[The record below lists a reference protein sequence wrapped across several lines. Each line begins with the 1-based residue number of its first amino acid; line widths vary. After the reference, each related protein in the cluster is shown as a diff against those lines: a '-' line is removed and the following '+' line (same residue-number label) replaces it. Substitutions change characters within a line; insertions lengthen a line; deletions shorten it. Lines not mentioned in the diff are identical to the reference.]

1 VICAPGA
8 DHIFLEDC
16 GSIELVEKDYLLRQI
31 EMMGVILAGIRELV
45 FGGEPIRALV
55 ELRQEAARAGV
66 GLEFLDALA
75 AESLLEILGESNLE
89 KLIPAAQVLL
99 LKAELEAQLG
109 EIEASV
115 NSIEKAALIARQV
128 RALVGEGGDPDLQAT
143 VEGLFQQLEDRVARS
158 DSSDQ
163 GD

>member
-1 VICAPGA
+1 M
-8 DHIFLEDC
+8 
-16 GSIELVEKDYLLRQI
+16 VEKDYLLRQI
-31 EMMGVILAGIRELV
+31 EKMGVILAGIRELV
-45 FGGEPIRALV
+45 FGGEPVRALV

-66 GLEFLDALA
+66 AFELLDALA

-109 EIEASV
+109 ETEASV
-115 NSIEKAALIARQV
+115 DSIEKAGLIARRV

-143 VEGLFQQLEDRVARS
+143 VEGLFQQLQDRLHRLE
-158 DSSDQ
+158 SSDQ
-163 GD
+163 GDASG

>member
-1 VICAPGA
+1 
-8 DHIFLEDC
+8 
-16 GSIELVEKDYLLRQI
+16 LVEKDYLLRQI
-31 EMMGVILAGIRELV
+31 EKMGVILAGIRELV
-45 FGGEPIRALV
+45 FGGEPVRAMV

-66 GLEFLDALA
+66 GLGFLDALA

-109 EIEASV
+109 DNQASL

-128 RALVGEGGDPDLQAT
+128 RALLGEGGDPELQAT
-143 VEGLFQQLEDRVARS
+143 VEGLFQQLEDRVGGS
-158 DSSDQ
+158 DSSDR
-163 GD
+163 GDASQSI